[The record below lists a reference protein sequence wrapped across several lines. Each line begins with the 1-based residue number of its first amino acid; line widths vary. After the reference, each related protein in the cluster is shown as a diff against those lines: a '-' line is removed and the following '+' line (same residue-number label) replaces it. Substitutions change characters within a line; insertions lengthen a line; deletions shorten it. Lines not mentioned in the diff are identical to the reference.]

1 MQGTHGSLKSETLS
15 RISHMHYQNIFLLFY
30 PALVKMKITNSVL
43 LSSLGDCQFYWILKI
58 NAQVKNII
66 LSAVFVYAY
75 MCEYGLKPGRVL

>member
-1 MQGTHGSLKSETLS
+1 
-15 RISHMHYQNIFLLFY
+15 MHYQNIFFVVLPCPGENEKLL
-30 PALVKMKITNSVL
+30 NSVL

-75 MCEYGLKPGRVL
+75 MFEYD